1 MEALLFLV
9 GLILAALPVVLVV
22 LLVTAYVRSRR
33 IGELL
38 ERVERLER
46 RLRRLENRAAPALE
60 VVEEAVP
67 VAAAERVRSV
77 PLPPAERAT
86 PPRPQ
91 PPRTHPASPSGN
103 LEWWIGRRL
112 GWLAVILF
120 VFAAAFFL
128 KYAFDNNWIGE
139 LGRVAIGAVIGAG
152 LCLAGLRCH
161 LKQSRILGEICTAAG
176 VATLYLSTY
185 AAFGFYSLL
194 TRQEGGAFLAV
205 LMALAAL
212 LAMAYNSPAVALLAL
227 AGGLLTPVLLVSEQD
242 QYISLFLYLAVLAAA
257 AVGLAWLRPRWPALR
272 TVALL
277 GVYGLYWAWFSG
289 NYHPEK
295 QTAALVFL
303 VFVFGLFLASGLLA
317 AWRRRGGWEDLLVAA
332 INPFLF
338 FAAAY
343 RLLDEDFHQWMGAL
357 AVLIALVCTAAAVV
371 VARWR
376 EDDPL
381 QRFAWV
387 AAGLAFLAI
396 AVPLQVGSMKVGVA
410 WVAPCWAVEGLALW
424 WFGLRVGSR
433 PARVFGVV
441 LLVGAVVRLLT
452 AEGLYTHHG
461 PFIPVFNA
469 YTLSGALTAAAVLG
483 AAFAARRFAA
493 KLEEGD
499 VVVRYAAGLVGAAL
513 VWLLLSRE
521 VYDFCTLV
529 LVPASPFGP
538 AHWPPPGERLAQ
550 TALSAAWTAYAA
562 LLLWIGF
569 RLDHALTRW
578 AALAVFAVTVAKV
591 FLYDLSG
598 LDGLF
603 RILAFLILSV
613 VLAAAAWGY
622 QKFQAYR
629 RAAAPED
636 PTNE

>member
-1 MEALLFLV
+1 M
-9 GLILAALPVVLVV
+9 
-22 LLVTAYVRSRR
+22 
-33 IGELL
+33 
-38 ERVERLER
+38 
-46 RLRRLENRAAPALE
+46 
-60 VVEEAVP
+60 
-67 VAAAERVRSV
+67 
-77 PLPPAERAT
+77 
-86 PPRPQ
+86 
-91 PPRTHPASPSGN
+91 
-103 LEWWIGRRL
+103 
-112 GWLAVILF
+112 ILF

-139 LGRVAIGAVIGAG
+139 LGRVAIGVLIGAG

-176 VATLYLSTY
+176 VVALYLSTY

-212 LAMAYNSPAVALLAL
+212 LAMAYDSPAVALLAL
-227 AGGLLTPVLLVSEQD
+227 AGGLLTPLLLVSEHD

-277 GVYGLYWAWFSG
+277 GVQGLYWAWFAG

-295 QTAALVFL
+295 QAAALVFL
-303 VFVFGLFLASGLLA
+303 VVVFGLFLASGLLA
-317 AWRRRGGWEDLLVAA
+317 AWRRRGGWEDLLVVA

-357 AVLIALVCTAAAVV
+357 AVLVALVCTAAAVV

-387 AAGLAFLAI
+387 AVGLAFLAI
-396 AVPLQVGSMKVGVA
+396 AVPLQVGTMQVGVA

-433 PARVFGVV
+433 PARVFGVI
-441 LLVGAVVRLLT
+441 LLVAAVVRLLT
-452 AEGLYTHHG
+452 AEGLYAHHG

-469 YTLSGALTAAAVLG
+469 YTLPGALTAAAVLG

-493 KLEEGD
+493 GLEEGD

-538 AHWPPPGERLAQ
+538 AQWPPPGERLAQ

-629 RAAAPED
+629 RSESAEHGERVASREVGGGNGKAPLQ
-636 PTNE
+636 